1 MSGPLSPVP
10 EASSLAPHIDALFD
24 AMLVLCSVVALGV
37 FVAMIWFCVKYRRG
51 STADRSDR
59 KRSSLPVELAW
70 TIVPFLLFCGLFGW
84 SLVLWQQLRTPPHD
98 ADTVYV
104 VAKQWMWKLQY
115 PGGQREINRLHLP
128 LGRPT
133 RLVMTSQ
140 DVIHSFYVP
149 AFRMKQDVL
158 PGRYTQMWFTPTRTG
173 TFDLLCAEFCGTDHA
188 AMRGQVVVM
197 PPARYA
203 QWLQSH
209 AVEGL
214 AQRGEVL
221 FRRFGCSGCHG
232 SGASVHAPDL
242 DGIYGTQVALADGST
257 VTVDDRY
264 LHDSIMLPAQQV
276 VAGYPAI
283 MPSYQGRIGEEDVLA
298 LLAYLKA
305 SPSPGPHPTEPSHER
320 H

>member
-1 MSGPLSPVP
+1 
-10 EASSLAPHIDALFD
+10 
-24 AMLVLCSVVALGV
+24 
-37 FVAMIWFCVKYRRG
+37 
-51 STADRSDR
+51 
-59 KRSSLPVELAW
+59 
-70 TIVPFLLFCGLFGW
+70 
-84 SLVLWQQLRTPPHD
+84 
-98 ADTVYV
+98 
-104 VAKQWMWKLQY
+104 
-115 PGGQREINRLHLP
+115 
-128 LGRPT
+128 
-133 RLVMTSQ
+133 MTSQ

-173 TFDLLCAEFCGTDHA
+173 SFDLLCAEFCGTDHA
-188 AMRGQVVVM
+188 AMRGEVVVM

-214 AQRGEVL
+214 AQRGEML

-276 VAGYPAI
+276 VAGYPPI
-283 MPSYQGRIGEEDVLA
+283 MPSYEGRIGEEDVLA